1 MCICMQGKCQEQ
13 AFLDAVF
20 TGKMIHERE
29 KKRERGGG
37 GREEGREDRK
47 ANLLSEDEE
56 LQVCLKA

>member
-1 MCICMQGKCQEQ
+1 M
-13 AFLDAVF
+13 DAVF